1 MRRPPSSAASR
12 RKARSGS
19 RRRSRS
25 AVTLAWLAA
34 KYDQYAAVG
43 VGGVSVDVA
52 GHRLSNAPE
61 WTGRLWL
68 EWARAVGDGAR
79 LSLRADARGQSTVY
93 FTPFNDA
100 VQRQVPYGLLDVSA
114 ELRARSGRWA
124 FGGLRAQP
132 DQRGLHHRHVQFAA
146 AGHRRTAGRFPAG
159 RPAVHAE
166 PVTPVKLLIDVSVI
180 VLSVLMMTA
189 LGLDLTGRD
198 FARVRRHPGLVLGGL
213 VGALLLLPPIAVL
226 LIWLLRP
233 VPDAAAAVLLIAACP
248 IGGIA
253 NTFSYLARAS
263 GALSITLT
271 GLSCLLAAVTMPML
285 GRLFAGLL
293 PDSLSLTVPVSTLLV
308 QFAALLIVPAA
319 LGMWVRRRWPEWA
332 IARQPLL
339 RQLSFAGVALV
350 LVLIVLDDPGAFVGG
365 LWTTV
370 PLAAAFVVCL
380 DGGGLG

>member
-1 MRRPPSSAASR
+1 MKP
-12 RKARSGS
+12 
-19 RRRSRS
+19 
-25 AVTLAWLAA
+25 
-34 KYDQYAAVG
+34 
-43 VGGVSVDVA
+43 
-52 GHRLSNAPE
+52 
-61 WTGRLWL
+61 
-68 EWARAVGDGAR
+68 
-79 LSLRADARGQSTVY
+79 
-93 FTPFNDA
+93 
-100 VQRQVPYGLLDVSA
+100 
-114 ELRARSGRWA
+114 
-124 FGGLRAQP
+124 
-132 DQRGLHHRHVQFAA
+132 
-146 AGHRRTAGRFPAG
+146 
-159 RPAVHAE
+159 
-166 PVTPVKLLIDVSVI
+166 LIDVSVI

-213 VGALLLLPPIAVL
+213 AGALLLLPPIAVL
-226 LIWLLRP
+226 LIWLLQP

-248 IGGIA
+248 IGGVA

-271 GLSCLLAAVTMPML
+271 GLSCLVAAVTMPIL
-285 GRLFAGLL
+285 GRLFAGML

-350 LVLIVLDDPGAFVGG
+350 LVLIVLDNPGAFVGG

-370 PLAAAFVVCL
+370 PLAAAFVVASTAAGWVTGTVL
-380 DGGGLG
+380 SPEPGDRFTIAVGFGSRNLGVAMAVAVSLLGRVEFARFAYTYFLAEVPLMLIAVALFRRQHRAVIVPAA